1 MATRCLTLILAALC
15 CAGSA
20 RSADLTVYETTPPFG
35 LTPFSSRGQVSARL
49 TSLIFRPLY
58 RYSYW
63 GDFEQPLA
71 DRSRAEGDN
80 VLLVDIRPD
89 AWFYQVKPAAS
100 GISPVDSTPVTAAD
114 VVATYQL
121 FTNRQSDIISSW
133 HTDRFRSRIREV
145 TAADERTVRFHFRAG
160 KRSRSVLDFPVIPR
174 LGYPGGVALSNPPK
188 GTPQERFENRPYG
201 AGPYHYD
208 WNKSDPRDDIY
219 ILRRHAAV
227 AREKIESISI
237 TIVNEQHLGTLLQT
251 TSPHPIC
258 VPEVPLNV
266 INQIDLNRYETKQL
280 YPPVIDQIIFNL
292 RHPPLDDPRVRQ
304 ALSMCINRT
313 KLIRSLRNQADPIT
327 GPMPSGTEIYDDSY
341 SPPYY
346 RYDTVHAAQLLDE
359 AGWRSA
365 GPEAPRAK
373 NGRPLEIELLGFT
386 GTRDSYIAQLI
397 SQIAAAWKA
406 IGVKVTE
413 RTETQSRYWRFLK
426 ERKFDATFHRLQYF
440 IVPDISRHFLPG
452 ATENYSGLN
461 DPLLASVWNDS
472 LPPAPVTD
480 TKRLWHKMHRMIG
493 DAVPCAFLWAPRNYA
508 AYSHWLDVGHD
519 WRPHNFLYGV
529 EHWKADR

>member
-188 GTPQERFENRPYG
+188 GTPQDRFEDRPYG

-208 WNKSDPRDDIY
+208 WNKSDPRDGIY
-219 ILRRHAAV
+219 ILRRHHEV
-227 AREKIESISI
+227 AREMIESISI
-237 TIVNEQHLGTLLQT
+237 TIVNEQQLGTLLQT
-251 TSPHPIC
+251 TQPHPTC

-327 GPMPSGTEIYDDSY
+327 GPMPS
-341 SPPYY
+341 
-346 RYDTVHAAQLLDE
+346 
-359 AGWRSA
+359 
-365 GPEAPRAK
+365 
-373 NGRPLEIELLGFT
+373 
-386 GTRDSYIAQLI
+386 
-397 SQIAAAWKA
+397 
-406 IGVKVTE
+406 
-413 RTETQSRYWRFLK
+413 
-426 ERKFDATFHRLQYF
+426 
-440 IVPDISRHFLPG
+440 
-452 ATENYSGLN
+452 
-461 DPLLASVWNDS
+461 
-472 LPPAPVTD
+472 
-480 TKRLWHKMHRMIG
+480 
-493 DAVPCAFLWAPRNYA
+493 
-508 AYSHWLDVGHD
+508 
-519 WRPHNFLYGV
+519 
-529 EHWKADR
+529 